1 MARDVWVIHGPNL
14 NLLGRREP
22 EIYGRDTLATIDKR
36 LVALGRELGLTVT
49 SFQSNHEGALI
60 DRLQI
65 AMEEADGVV
74 FNPGA
79 FTHTSLALADTMRA
93 LTIPVVEV
101 HLSNLYAR
109 EHVRQ
114 TNLTAPAAGGV
125 VMGFGPQSYEVALRA
140 IHGRLSGGRKRGR
153 GR

>member
-22 EIYGRDTLATIDKR
+22 KLYGRDTLAAIDKR
-36 LVALGRELGLTVT
+36 LAALGQELGLRVA

-65 AMEEADGVV
+65 AMDEVDGVV
-74 FNPGA
+74 LNPGA
-79 FTHTSLALADTMRA
+79 FTHTSLALADTLRA
-93 LTIPVVEV
+93 MTIPVVEV

-109 EHVRQ
+109 DHVRQ
-114 TNLTAPAAGGV
+114 TNLTAPAAAGV
-125 VMGFGPQSYEVALRA
+125 VMGFGPAGYELALRA
-140 IHGRLSGGRKRGR
+140 LRARLGDRRSAKR
-153 GR
+153 